1 MKQLNLLIFT
11 FLLLSGGG
19 TLSLAS
25 SSPAASP
32 RARSMAKSV
41 IATRHL
47 RVEQLTNPL
56 GVDAKQPRLSWQIAS
71 NEQSVM
77 QIAYHVLVA
86 SSPEKL
92 ARNEGDLWDSGK
104 VMSDAS
110 QWITYAG
117 TSLKSNTRCYWK
129 VKVHT
134 NKGEAPWS
142 EPALWSM
149 GLLGETHW
157 RGQWIGLD
165 RASPGDS
172 ETQWSRLAARYLR
185 KEFVVSKPV
194 KYATVHLSGLGLYEL
209 FINGQRVGNQVL
221 APAPTDYRKTVLY
234 NTYDVTS
241 LLNANSV
248 SATPNAV
255 STNRN
260 ALGVTLGNGRYYTM
274 RQNYKPYKIPNFG
287 YPKLRLNLII
297 EYTDGTSETI
307 ASDAGWKLTTE
318 GPIRSNNEYDGET
331 YDARNELVN
340 WSKPG
345 YDDSQ
350 WMSAQ
355 RVAIPDGTLRA
366 QMIPGMKVTETL
378 RPVSMK
384 KFANGTVAGKK
395 TGLGTNPLFKSPRYI
410 LDFGQNM
417 AGWVRLRI
425 KGAAGDTIRLRFAE
439 TLDKEGNLF
448 VDNLRDARV
457 TDTYIASGREPKGAT
472 WAPCFIYH
480 GFRYVEVTGYPDP
493 QLSDFTAEVVEDEMA
508 HTGRFASSNE
518 TLNAVVKNAFWGI
531 RSNYKGMP
539 VDCPQRNERQPWL
552 GDRVMGCWGES
563 YLFDNGSF
571 YAKWADDISDAQR
584 SDGCIPDVAPAFWNY
599 YSDNV
604 TWPTA
609 LPMVCDMLY
618 TQYGNNEP
626 MRRNY
631 PAIKRWIA
639 HLQAEF
645 QEKEGIITKDK
656 YGDWCVPPEA
666 LDLIHSRDPK
676 RQTDG
681 SLISTAYYLKVLQL
695 MHRFASAQGLTAEA
709 EVWETEE
716 RRVKDAFNARFL
728 HVKSGTSAVPGHVLY
743 PDSVYYGN
751 NTVTANIL
759 PLAFGL
765 VPKPQVEEVVK
776 NVVAGIITTNKGH
789 LSTGVIGTQW
799 LMRELSRKGHAGVA
813 YLLATNKTY
822 PSWGYMAENGATTIW
837 ELWNGNTANPEM
849 NSGNHVML
857 LGDLLPWCFENLA
870 GIRPHRQ
877 RVGFKHLVLRP
888 NFEIQE
894 LSRIDA
900 SYETPYGKVV
910 SQWSKTPM
918 HLNWIIEIPANT
930 TAEVHLP
937 GGKVEQIGSG
947 RYQYSVDI
955 VTREAAITKD
965 EFLYEQSGFPECHS
979 GTIVETPKGDLVA
992 SYFGGT
998 KERNPDCSI
1007 WISRKPKGAKG
1018 WTAPVLAADGV
1029 FAKNDPHLALAGL
1042 GGISYADVPSSET
1055 TPQRRACWNPVLFQ
1069 VPGGDLLLF
1078 FKIGLKVSDWTG
1090 WVVRSRDGGK
1100 TWSRREPLPA
1110 GFLGPIK
1117 NKPEYINGRIICP
1130 SSTEGDG
1137 GWQVHFEISDDKGKT
1152 WKKVGPLTAEL
1163 SLLTPDRKPGTV
1175 QEDDA
1180 EAGEAIAGTG
1190 AKPIFAIQPSLLRH
1204 ADGRLQILCRTRNA
1218 QLATAWSSDNGDTWS
1233 KITLSSLPS
1242 NNSGTDAVTLKDGR
1256 HVVIYNNFSTLP
1268 GTPKGVR
1275 TPLGIAVSND
1285 GVNWRHVLTLEDS
1298 PISQYS
1304 YPAIIQGKDG
1314 KLHALYTWR
1323 RQRMKYAE
1331 IDPSL
1336 F

>member
-1 MKQLNLLIFT
+1 
-11 FLLLSGGG
+11 
-19 TLSLAS
+19 
-25 SSPAASP
+25 
-32 RARSMAKSV
+32 MAKSV

-618 TQYGNNEP
+618 TQYGNIEP

-813 YLLATNKTY
+813 YLL
-822 PSWGYMAENGATTIW
+822 
-837 ELWNGNTANPEM
+837 
-849 NSGNHVML
+849 
-857 LGDLLPWCFENLA
+857 
-870 GIRPHRQ
+870 
-877 RVGFKHLVLRP
+877 
-888 NFEIQE
+888 
-894 LSRIDA
+894 
-900 SYETPYGKVV
+900 
-910 SQWSKTPM
+910 
-918 HLNWIIEIPANT
+918 
-930 TAEVHLP
+930 
-937 GGKVEQIGSG
+937 
-947 RYQYSVDI
+947 
-955 VTREAAITKD
+955 
-965 EFLYEQSGFPECHS
+965 
-979 GTIVETPKGDLVA
+979 
-992 SYFGGT
+992 
-998 KERNPDCSI
+998 
-1007 WISRKPKGAKG
+1007 
-1018 WTAPVLAADGV
+1018 
-1029 FAKNDPHLALAGL
+1029 
-1042 GGISYADVPSSET
+1042 
-1055 TPQRRACWNPVLFQ
+1055 
-1069 VPGGDLLLF
+1069 
-1078 FKIGLKVSDWTG
+1078 
-1090 WVVRSRDGGK
+1090 
-1100 TWSRREPLPA
+1100 
-1110 GFLGPIK
+1110 
-1117 NKPEYINGRIICP
+1117 
-1130 SSTEGDG
+1130 
-1137 GWQVHFEISDDKGKT
+1137 
-1152 WKKVGPLTAEL
+1152 
-1163 SLLTPDRKPGTV
+1163 
-1175 QEDDA
+1175 
-1180 EAGEAIAGTG
+1180 
-1190 AKPIFAIQPSLLRH
+1190 
-1204 ADGRLQILCRTRNA
+1204 
-1218 QLATAWSSDNGDTWS
+1218 
-1233 KITLSSLPS
+1233 
-1242 NNSGTDAVTLKDGR
+1242 
-1256 HVVIYNNFSTLP
+1256 
-1268 GTPKGVR
+1268 
-1275 TPLGIAVSND
+1275 
-1285 GVNWRHVLTLEDS
+1285 
-1298 PISQYS
+1298 
-1304 YPAIIQGKDG
+1304 
-1314 KLHALYTWR
+1314 
-1323 RQRMKYAE
+1323 
-1331 IDPSL
+1331 
-1336 F
+1336 